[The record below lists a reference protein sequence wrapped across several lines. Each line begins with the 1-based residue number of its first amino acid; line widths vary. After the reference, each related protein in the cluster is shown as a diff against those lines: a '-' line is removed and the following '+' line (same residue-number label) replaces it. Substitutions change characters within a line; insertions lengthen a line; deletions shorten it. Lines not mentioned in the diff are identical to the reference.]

1 MVIWVFSRCWDPCF
15 EGIPSRWR
23 DRCGAASL
31 FDLPPCLNS
40 ISLVWKQNART
51 GVSLKELGA
60 NCWGASMEMMKLYNL
75 YYWVLEAW
83 VGPVIFPLTN
93 EIGKCVWRLWTC
105 LLENSRLFFSHFFN
119 CLGIK
124 IKMGRRR
131 KVPGEPCYAPTFG
144 AACELALR

>member
-1 MVIWVFSRCWDPCF
+1 MGFFQMLRSMFRRHTESLAGPLRSGFSFR
-15 EGIPSRWR
+15 PSSVPKLDFTRLKAKR
-23 DRCGAASL
+23 QDGCQ
-31 FDLPPCLNS
+31 F
-40 ISLVWKQNART
+40 KRT
-51 GVSLKELGA
+51 WCKLLGSFHG
-60 NCWGASMEMMKLYNL
+60 NDEINL

-105 LLENSRLFFSHFFN
+105 LLENSRLFSSHFFN